1 MIEALFESSNYQAS
15 KKLMDAT
22 VLRQEAL
29 AANLANAQTPGYRRV
44 DVSKDFKAAFQDA
57 LREGNTSKMKQM
69 SPSIDVDRHA
79 AINDATGN
87 TVDIEKEM
95 VHLSENQIQH
105 QLETRMISGR
115 LARLK
120 MAIRGTV

>member
-1 MIEALFESSNYQAS
+1 
-15 KKLMDAT
+15 
-22 VLRQEAL
+22 
-29 AANLANAQTPGYRRV
+29 
-44 DVSKDFKAAFQDA
+44 
-57 LREGNTSKMKQM
+57 MKQM
-69 SPSIDVDRHA
+69 KAVIDVDRQA
-79 AINDATGN
+79 PMNDATGN

>member
-1 MIEALFESSNYQAS
+1 
-15 KKLMDAT
+15 MDAT

-69 SPSIDVDRHA
+69 GPSIDVDRHA

>member
-1 MIEALFESSNYQAS
+1 MIEALFDSNNYQAS
-15 KKLMDAT
+15 KKLMDVT

-29 AANLANAQTPGYRRV
+29 AANLANAETPGYRRV
-44 DVSKDFKAAFQDA
+44 DVTRDFEAAFQDA
-57 LREGNTSKMKQM
+57 LKGGDTSKMKQM
-69 SPSIDVDRHA
+69 KAVIDVDRQA
-79 AINDATGN
+79 PMNDATGN

-105 QLETRMISGR
+105 QLETRMITGR

-120 MAIRGTV
+120 MAIKGTV

>member
-1 MIEALFESSNYQAS
+1 MIEALFDSNNYQAS
-15 KKLMDAT
+15 KKLMDVT

-29 AANLANAQTPGYRRV
+29 AANLANAETPGYRRV
-44 DVSKDFKAAFQDA
+44 DVSRDFETAFQDA
-57 LREGNTSKMKQM
+57 LQGGDTSKMKQM
-69 SPSIDVDRHA
+69 KAVIDVDRQA
-79 AINDATGN
+79 PMNDATGN

>member
-1 MIEALFESSNYQAS
+1 
-15 KKLMDAT
+15 MDVT

-29 AANLANAQTPGYRRV
+29 AANLANAETPGYRRV
-44 DVSKDFKAAFQDA
+44 DVSRDFEAAFQDA
-57 LREGNTSKMKQM
+57 LKGGDTSKMKQM
-69 SPSIDVDRHA
+69 KAVIDVDRQA
-79 AINDATGN
+79 PMNDATGN